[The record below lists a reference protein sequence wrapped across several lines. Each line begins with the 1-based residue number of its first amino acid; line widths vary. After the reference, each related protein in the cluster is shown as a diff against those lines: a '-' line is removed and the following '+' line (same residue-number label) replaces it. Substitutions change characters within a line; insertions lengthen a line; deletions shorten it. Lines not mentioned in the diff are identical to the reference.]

1 MTAPSD
7 IRVRDGQL
15 RLLLWDID
23 GTLIGMHGRARDKHA
38 QTFGRVLGIPI
49 PTTPRTSGKTD
60 GQIFAEL
67 AAQEGVELDELQ
79 LQALFDD
86 LLTTSRAELA
96 QEPARPAPAVVEVLD
111 MLTDQ
116 GWRHGLLTG
125 NVPPRAQVKL
135 ESAGLWDH
143 IDQEFCFFGS
153 APTHRTELGA
163 RAGRALRANPN
174 FSSIVAVVIGDTP
187 LDLAAARA
195 GGFPG
200 VLVATGLH
208 DHPELQAA
216 QPDLLITDLSSG
228 QKALLE
234 FLARQ

>member
-1 MTAPSD
+1 MTASTNGELD
-7 IRVRDGQL
+7 SQL

-23 GTLIGMHGRARDKHA
+23 GTLIGMRGRARDKHA
-38 QTFGRVLGIPI
+38 QTFGRVLGMAT

-67 AAQEGVELDELQ
+67 AAQEGVALDDVT

-86 LLTTSRAELA
+86 LLATSRTELA
-96 QEPARPAPAVVEVLD
+96 QHPATPAPAVIEVLD
-111 MLTDQ
+111 ELTEQ

-125 NVPPRAQVKL
+125 NVPQRAQVKL
-135 ESAGLWDH
+135 ESAGLWDR
-143 IDQEFCFFGS
+143 IDQDFCFFGT

-163 RAGRALRANPN
+163 LAGRTLRAN
-174 FSSIVAVVIGDTP
+174 FSPVVAVVIGDTP
-187 LDLAAARA
+187 LDLEAARA

-208 DHPELQAA
+208 DHPELQAV
-216 QPDLLITDLSSG
+216 QPDLFITDLDSG
-228 QKALLE
+228 RDDFLE

>member
-1 MTAPSD
+1 MTTASD
-7 IRVRDGQL
+7 TQL

-38 QTFGRVLGIPI
+38 QTFGRVIGV
-49 PTTPRTSGKTD
+49 PTPATARTSGKTD

-67 AAQEGVELDELQ
+67 AENEGVELHEVR

-86 LLTTSRAELA
+86 LLATSRAELA
-96 QEPARPAPAVVEVLD
+96 REPATPTPGAIEVLD
-111 MLTDQ
+111 TLSDA

-125 NVPPRAQVKL
+125 NVPQRARVKL
-135 ESAGLWDH
+135 ESAGLWDR
-143 IDQEFCFFGS
+143 IDQHFCFYGT
-153 APTHRTELGA
+153 APAHRTELGA
-163 RAGRALRANPN
+163 LAGRTLRSNAD
-174 FSSIVAVVIGDTP
+174 FTSVVAVVIGDTP
-187 LDLAAARA
+187 LDLEAARA

-208 DHPELQAA
+208 AHPELQAV
-216 QPDLLITDLSSG
+216 QPDLIISDLASG
-228 QKALLE
+228 QAELLE